1 MSLASVSQTTIT
13 LPGGSAIALADW
25 TDDSMFGA
33 FEVNPS
39 PPWDDPCSEAGWLAD
54 LVLALPDLT
63 RCERRAARRILR
75 QAKQRGVGVTKAEIR
90 RSAQAVQAT
99 AAASGKPDW
108 HYQQVT
114 DVLQTA
120 LNLLKLA
127 ARGARTAAPRGY
139 GLRHDAHEAGV
150 DVIRIEVRWRIRDW
164 VGRVPV
170 PPHVRQAAYVAWM
183 ARRHKFTRKLVEDYV
198 NDWLKEK

>member
-1 MSLASVSQTTIT
+1 VVAGSQTTIT
-13 LPGGSAIALADW
+13 FPDGSAIALADW
-25 TDDSMFGA
+25 VDDSMLGA
-33 FEVNPS
+33 FEVDSS
-39 PPWDDPCSEAGWLAD
+39 PPWDDPCSEAGWLVD

-63 RCERRAARRILR
+63 RCERRAARHILR

-99 AAASGKPDW
+99 AAIEPPDW
-108 HYQQVT
+108 RRRQVS

-120 LNLLKLA
+120 LNLLKFA
-127 ARGARTAAPRGY
+127 TGVRKRTRQTSPYGY

-150 DVIRIEVRWRIRDW
+150 DVVRIEVRWRIRDW

-183 ARRHKFTRKLVEDYV
+183 VRRYEFTRKLVEDYV